1 MWCTPNLYGN
11 IKYQFCSKHIIQL
24 LQLRPCFVCSGGCIF
39 VTAVLPV
46 ELNNQKFS
54 MHAMHFTIGLSIGNN
69 TKTNNRVWNIY
80 NIYILYCK
88 MHLCIYYIRIC
99 DSPLYTYI
107 DILRIKLCSY
117 DSKKNFLT
125 FIYTFKLEEFF
136 AETNMYTRTVYSER
150 K

>member
-1 MWCTPNLYGN
+1 
-11 IKYQFCSKHIIQL
+11 
-24 LQLRPCFVCSGGCIF
+24 
-39 VTAVLPV
+39 
-46 ELNNQKFS
+46 
-54 MHAMHFTIGLSIGNN
+54 
-69 TKTNNRVWNIY
+69 
-80 NIYILYCK
+80 